1 MHPSQLPKLPKFL
14 IYLSFFVQ
22 IENESDFDLAR

>member
-1 MHPSQLPKLPKFL
+1 MHLSQLPKFL
-14 IYLSFFVQ
+14 IYLSIFFVQ